1 MPLFL
6 KRITNRNCTDREAIQ
21 KRLSEYSGLIYKGFG
36 MRETEQEPE
45 IKLVDWVGSSRDDL
59 KEFPA
64 DVQDEMGY
72 ALYIAQIGD
81 KHPKAKPLKGFSGVM
96 EIRSNYASNTYRA
109 VYTTKIGDRIYVL
122 HAFQKKSTRG
132 IQTPQKEIDL
142 IKRRLQRA
150 QELAQGG

>member
-1 MPLFL
+1 
-6 KRITNRNCTDREAIQ
+6 
-21 KRLSEYSGLIYKGFG
+21 
-36 MRETEQEPE
+36 MRETEQEQEKP
-45 IKLVDWVGSSRDDL
+45 VVWVGSSHNDL

-64 DVQDEMGY
+64 EAQDEIGY

-96 EIRSNYASNTYRA
+96 EIRSNYASNTYRT

-132 IQTPQKEIDL
+132 IQTPQKEINL

>member
-1 MPLFL
+1 
-6 KRITNRNCTDREAIQ
+6 
-21 KRLSEYSGLIYKGFG
+21 
-36 MRETEQEPE
+36 MRETEQEHE
-45 IKLVDWVGSSRDDL
+45 IKLAVWVGSSHEDL

-72 ALYIAQIGD
+72 ALYTAQIGD

-96 EIRSNYASNTYRA
+96 EIRSNYKSDTYRA
-109 VYTTKIGDRIYVL
+109 VYTTNIGDAIYVL
-122 HAFQKKSTRG
+122 HAFQKKSKRG
-132 IQTPQKEIDL
+132 IQTPRKEIDL